1 MVLPSSMKWNMA
13 SRCVPWWEPMLIWL
27 MLYLRVA
34 TVPCAMMLSFYGR
47 CLSRVSDFFQALNT
61 FNFTV
66 EGIRDEMRHTYDNRS
81 EKWRDGDV
89 GNQMQ
94 ADIENLEEISSALE
108 ELVEKIEDL
117 FDE

>member
-1 MVLPSSMKWNMA
+1 MKT
-13 SRCVPWWEPMLIWL
+13 SK
-27 MLYLRVA
+27 A
-34 TVPCAMMLSFYGR
+34 THNEIT
-47 CLSRVSDFFQALNT
+47 DFFNGINT
-61 FNFTV
+61 FNFAI
-66 EGIRDEMRHTYDNRS
+66 EGIRDEMQNTYDNRS
-81 EKWRDGDV
+81 EKWREGDA